1 MASISF
7 VGPASQNKLLG
18 VLSYEELARV
28 QRHLSLVEVRT
39 GEILGESPLTLHHC
53 YFPLTAIVSLQYLA
67 NDGSSTEVVAIGNE
81 GLAGVN
87 LLLAGGS
94 TTYSLVVQN
103 TGWMFRLRS
112 GMLQEEFSRGGTL
125 QHLLL
130 RYMQALLTQ
139 ISQSAICNQRH
150 SIDQQLR
157 RWILQTVDRLGSKEL
172 RMTHE
177 RLANTLGV
185 RREGIS
191 EAAHNLQRAG
201 LITYRRGRITVM
213 DRVGVEADC
222 CECYR
227 VVRREFHRLAS
238 PSVGAL
244 PRVTHTPALA
254 PDHAAPGN
262 GLARTSELIAC

>member
-1 MASISF
+1 
-7 VGPASQNKLLG
+7 
-18 VLSYEELARV
+18 
-28 QRHLSLVEVRT
+28 
-39 GEILGESPLTLHHC
+39 
-53 YFPLTAIVSLQYLA
+53 
-67 NDGSSTEVVAIGNE
+67 
-81 GLAGVN
+81 
-87 LLLAGGS
+87 
-94 TTYSLVVQN
+94 
-103 TGWMFRLRS
+103 
-112 GMLQEEFSRGGTL
+112 MLQEEFSRGGTL

-201 LITYRRGRITVM
+201 LITYRRGRIIVM

-227 VVRREFHRLAS
+227 VVRREFDRLPS
-238 PSVGAL
+238 PSVGVL
-244 PRVTHTPALA
+244 PRMPHTAALA
-254 PDHAAPGN
+254 PDHGAPGN
-262 GLARTSELIAC
+262 GLARTSELIAG

>member
-1 MASISF
+1 MPSTIF
-7 VGPASQNKLLG
+7 VRPALQNKLLAA
-18 VLSYEELARV
+18 LPDLELTRL
-28 QRHLSLVEVRT
+28 QRHLSLVEVQT
-39 GEILGESPLTLHHC
+39 GEILGVAALTLHHC
-53 YFPLTAIVSLQYLA
+53 YFPITSIVSLQYVA
-67 NDGSSTEVVAIGNE
+67 NDGASTEVVAIGNE

-94 TTYSLVVQN
+94 TTYNVVVQN
-103 TGWMFRLRS
+103 TGLMFRIKS

-125 QHLLL
+125 QYLLL
-130 RYMQALLTQ
+130 WYMQALLTQ
-139 ISQSAICNQRH
+139 ISQRAICNQRH

-157 RWILQTVDRLGSKEL
+157 RWILQTADRLGSKEL
-172 RMTHE
+172 WMTHE

-201 LITYRRGRITVM
+201 LITYRRGRITVV

-227 VVRREFHRLAS
+227 VVRRELDRLPS
-238 PSVGAL
+238 SSVGAL
-244 PRVTHTPALA
+244 PSMRRTAALA
-254 PDHAAPGN
+254 PDHAARSN
-262 GLARTSELIAC
+262 GLDRTSEIFAG